1 MKGYLYLGDN
11 FIVGGIESLVTEFSV
26 VRPDPQIM
34 LTQVANPW
42 AFGVAELDPAGR
54 SGRVDRLVW
63 PPATVVV
70 TGEREAT
77 VRSIEGSWLIL
88 PREHSRGTSEKRT
101 AKRLGAGVSDVDE
114 EVGEAGEAAGELR

>member
-1 MKGYLYLGDN
+1 MKGYLHLGDN

-70 TGEREAT
+70 TSEREVT
-77 VRSIEGSWLIL
+77 VRSIE
-88 PREHSRGTSEKRT
+88 
-101 AKRLGAGVSDVDE
+101 
-114 EVGEAGEAAGELR
+114 